1 MWETTD
7 MTRNTKL
14 LGLALSA
21 AGLLVGTDASAA
33 LLTIGGGTGIVTPAS
48 NDVLGSGIALQDNAT
63 LSVTGP
69 AVLSFYF
76 VGSES
81 GYVNTLNVTGG
92 GSHTELN
99 TIPGFAGPTPLFQI
113 TVNSAGTV
121 AVPMNFTNNQAGWGT
136 LTPGGGTPA
145 KSIAFA
151 YLNCLTG
158 PSCAQTTTATNMVLF
173 SLDDDGAGPDDNHD
187 DYVGYVVA
195 TAVPLPA
202 AFWLLGSALLGLFG
216 IGRRRAVA

>member
-1 MWETTD
+1 
-7 MTRNTKL
+7 MTRNSKL

-21 AGLLVGTDASAA
+21 AGLLAGTNASAA
-33 LLTIGGGTGIVTPAS
+33 LLTIGGGTGIVTPTS

-99 TIPGFAGPTPLFQI
+99 TIPGFAGATPLFQI
-113 TVNSAGTV
+113 TVNSAGSV

-136 LTPGGGTPA
+136 LTPGGGTAA

-151 YLNCLTG
+151 YLSCLTG
-158 PSCAQTTTATNMVLF
+158 PSCATATATDKVLF
-173 SLDDDGAGPDDNHD
+173 ALDDDGAGPDDNHD

-202 AFWLLGSALLGLFG
+202 AFWLLGTGLLGLFG
-216 IGRRRAVA
+216 LARRKTAVATA